1 MNGMKAHI
9 RLEMGDSMKRLF
21 SVFLVCLLLFGL
33 TACGPNHNTVTPT
46 TTSTTI
52 PTTATT
58 TSMIDALGIL
68 HENVHLTG
76 KIATDFELPLNG
88 ATGFASYPI
97 DMYAFTDGTTVICTL
112 QPGDAFTVLA
122 EQDTRWLVVLE
133 NGTKGF
139 VAYDTCYL
147 NIPDVVPSAVIA
159 YTNSTASAFVSSGVD
174 IPTITGEKLYE
185 SSYYNPRFGENKHI
199 VAANYAMVKKIYAA
213 QKAAL
218 AKGYTLVIN
227 ETFRPMDVQLQI
239 SAQLA
244 KLRESNSIVRENI
257 DKSPWGIGWFIA
269 NRPSTHQMGCAMDVS
284 LAKVETVTRKMCS
297 EYIYDAVTAYTPCDM
312 PSAMHELSTAAVS
325 LEKPVNSMSKTAWKT
340 VNPASSMTQY
350 ALLLRQFC
358 TDAGMSPLA
367 SEWWHFN
374 DLDVKEQIGN
384 RYVTDTFYLDTCLS
398 QLPN

>member
-1 MNGMKAHI
+1 
-9 RLEMGDSMKRLF
+9 MKRLF
-21 SVFLVCLLLFGL
+21 SALLVCLLLFGL
-33 TACGPNHNTVTPT
+33 TACAPDRNAVTPT
-46 TTSTTI
+46 TVPTTI
-52 PTTATT
+52 PTTAPT
-58 TSMIDALGIL
+58 TSMTDALGVL
-68 HENVHLTG
+68 HENVHLAG
-76 KIATDFELPLNG
+76 KTATDFELPLNG
-88 ATGFASYPI
+88 ATGFTSYPI
-97 DMYAFTDGTTVICTL
+97 EMYTTADGTAAVRTL
-112 QPGDAFTVLA
+112 QAGDAFTVID
-122 EQDTRWLVVLE
+122 EQDTRWFVVLE
-133 NGTKGF
+133 DGTKGF
-139 VAYDTCYL
+139 VAYDICYL

-185 SSYYNPRFGENKHI
+185 SSYYNPRFGEEKHI
-199 VAANYAMVKKIYAA
+199 VAANYAMVKKIYVA
-213 QKAAL
+213 QQAAL

-227 ETFRPMDVQLQI
+227 ETFRPMDVQLNV

-284 LAKVETVTRKMCS
+284 LAKVETVTRRMCG
-297 EYIYDAVTAYTPCDM
+297 EYVYDVVTAYTSCEM
-312 PSAMHELSTAAVS
+312 PSAIHELSTAAVS

-340 VNPASSMTQY
+340 VNPASSMTPH

>member
-1 MNGMKAHI
+1 MKAHI
-9 RLEMGDSMKRLF
+9 RLEMGDSMKRVF
-21 SVFLVCLLLFGL
+21 SVVCVVLLLLGL
-33 TACGPNHNTVTPT
+33 TACAPDKNMP
-46 TTSTTI
+46 TSTTVQI
-52 PTTATT
+52 TVSTTAPITSTT
-58 TSMIDALGIL
+58 DTAGVL
-68 HENVHLTG
+68 HENVHLVG

-97 DMYAFTDGTTVICTL
+97 EVYSTDDGTTVVRTL
-112 QPGDAFTVLA
+112 QAGDAFTVIE
-122 EQDTRWLVVLE
+122 EQGTRWFVALE
-133 NGTKGF
+133 DGVKGF
-139 VAYDTCYL
+139 VEYKTCYL
-147 NIPDVVPSAVIA
+147 NIPDVIPSAVIA
-159 YTNSTASAFVSSGVD
+159 YTNSTASVFASSGVH

-185 SSYYNPRFGENKHI
+185 SCYYNPRFEEDKHI

-227 ETFRPMDVQLQI
+227 ETFRPMDVQLNI

-244 KLRESNSIVRENI
+244 KLRESNPTVRENI

-284 LAKVETVTRKMCS
+284 LAKVETMTRKVCG
-297 EYIYDAVTAYTPCDM
+297 EYLYEVVTAYSSCEM
-312 PSAMHELSTAAVS
+312 PSPIHELSVAAVS

-340 VNPASSMTQY
+340 INPASSMTQH

-358 TDAGMSPLA
+358 VDAGLSPLA

-374 DLDVKEQIGN
+374 DLDVKENIKD